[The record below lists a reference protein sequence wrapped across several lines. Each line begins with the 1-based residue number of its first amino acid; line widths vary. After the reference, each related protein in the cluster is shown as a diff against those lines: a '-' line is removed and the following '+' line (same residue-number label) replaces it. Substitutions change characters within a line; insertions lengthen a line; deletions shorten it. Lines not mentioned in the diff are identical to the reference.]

1 MTMRRRRFDAQRPVD
16 EDDAAEEVAT
26 AVVDC
31 ASAEEVAVAAA
42 VVETLV
48 DDPEACVEEA
58 CVAEAEVEDSELSVL
73 LVLLSDPLL
82 LEEPEK
88 ATAGPGAV

>member
-1 MTMRRRRFDAQRPVD
+1 M
-16 EDDAAEEVAT
+16 
-26 AVVDC
+26 
-31 ASAEEVAVAAA
+31 AVAEA

-58 CVAEAEVEDSELSVL
+58 CVAEAEVDNSELSVL
-73 LVLLSDPLL
+73 LVLLSEPLS